1 MTGNLHVFFF
11 VFFIH
16 MNSNYLFG
24 YKYKGFDN
32 SNQTWHARSIGVG
45 GGAGSSTFCRS
56 IHFLLKKIHK
66 ENFFREIRK
75 RRENI
80 KELNSEIESIT
91 YRYLCKYS
99 FEEIHRRW
107 TLG

>member
-1 MTGNLHVFFF
+1 
-11 VFFIH
+11 

-32 SNQTWHARSIGVG
+32 SNQTWHARSIGWG
-45 GGAGSSTFCRS
+45 GGRGAGSSTFCRS

-91 YRYLCKYS
+91 YKYLCKYS